1 MLARLKKYR
10 IFSKLL
16 ALAAAVILWFVV
28 MSIINP
34 DLEVSFS
41 DVKVTFNGKTELYN
55 NKGYT
60 ILSDTDMEMDVVLL
74 GKRNDVLELSKADIE
89 LICDVSQISGDGE
102 NRIMCS
108 VNTPKGDSVTV
119 VNRTELIATV
129 RVDEI
134 VERKIDIRVETSGTL
149 AENLRVG
156 TITLSTDSAVVRG
169 PAMEVA
175 EITHAVVTVPLYGIE
190 NSMTQTLDVT
200 LFNAADEVVQSQY
213 VQLITKTVDV
223 EVPVQMIKE
232 LPLRITLN
240 NGGGLTE
247 NEVETLITPS
257 KITVIGERSAV
268 EEVEYLSLGMIDL
281 DGIGD
286 GLTTERDFMLP
297 SGLSCMSDRSS
308 ATITVTVK
316 DIIVKTFELTNINF
330 IPGLSNDIYDFTP
343 VDTHVT
349 VRLRGN
355 ATLLNTITA
364 SDFTAIV
371 MVSELDPT
379 EEGILLAPV
388 QVLFKPAVNAVLT
401 EKEYTMVLSVTE
413 IVPDEPVTP
422 IDPDDPNNPDDPN
435 QPDPAALTPEEQER
449 LDNKFHGIG

>member
-55 NKGYT
+55 SKGYT
-60 ILSDTDMEMDVVLL
+60 ILSDTNMEMDVILR

-134 VERKIDIRVETSGTL
+134 VERKIDIHVETSGVL

-156 TITLSTDSAVVRG
+156 TISLSNNTAVVRG
-169 PAMEVA
+169 PATEVA
-175 EITHAVVTVPLYGIE
+175 EIARAVVTVPLYGIE

-200 LFNAADEVVQSQY
+200 LLNTAEEEVKSQY
-213 VQLITKTVDV
+213 IQLMTKTVDAD
-223 EVPVQMIKE
+223 VPVQMIKE
-232 LPLRITLN
+232 LPLQLTLN
-240 NGGGLTE
+240 SGGGLTE
-247 NEVETLITPS
+247 NEVELLITPS
-257 KITVIGERSAV
+257 KVTIIGERSAV
-268 EEVEYLSLGMIDL
+268 EEIQYLSLGMIDL
-281 DGIGD
+281 DNIGD
-286 GLTTERDFMLP
+286 GLTTERDFILP
-297 SGLSCMSDRSS
+297 SGVSCMSDRSS

-330 IPGLSNDIYDFTP
+330 VPGLSNDTYDFKP
-343 VDTHVT
+343 VDTHVM

-364 SDFTAIV
+364 NDFTAIV
-371 MVSELDPT
+371 MVSELNPT

-388 QVLFKPAVNAVLT
+388 QVLFKPAVNAQLT
-401 EKEYTMVLSVTE
+401 EKEYTMVLSVAKKN
-413 IVPDEPVTP
+413 PDLPVNP
-422 IDPDDPNNPDDPN
+422 VDPDGSEIGRIEPNFNP
-435 QPDPAALTPEEQER
+435 E
-449 LDNKFHGIG
+449 IG

>member
-232 LPLRITLN
+232 LPLR
-240 NGGGLTE
+240 
-247 NEVETLITPS
+247 
-257 KITVIGERSAV
+257 KAHAQ
-268 EEVEYLSLGMIDL
+268 
-281 DGIGD
+281 
-286 GLTTERDFMLP
+286 LP
-297 SGLSCMSDRSS
+297 SFLC
-308 ATITVTVK
+308 
-316 DIIVKTFELTNINF
+316 
-330 IPGLSNDIYDFTP
+330 
-343 VDTHVT
+343 
-349 VRLRGN
+349 
-355 ATLLNTITA
+355 
-364 SDFTAIV
+364 
-371 MVSELDPT
+371 VST
-379 EEGILLAPV
+379 G
-388 QVLFKPAVNAVLT
+388 
-401 EKEYTMVLSVTE
+401 
-413 IVPDEPVTP
+413 
-422 IDPDDPNNPDDPN
+422 
-435 QPDPAALTPEEQER
+435 
-449 LDNKFHGIG
+449 